1 MDMLEKKY
9 VALSFKSGMIVKC
22 TKPMTIEEIKAECN
36 NEKAIELLES
46 DIEKYK
52 SDIEEYI
59 NICFERYYESK
70 LEDDNPKNYV
80 TVHSNVNLAIFY
92 DVKTATLML
101 NKYKELEAL
110 SEKEKNSNE
119 YETVYKELVDLINS
133 CYENHV
139 LKEYVKINDC
149 LILSEQVFDLCD
161 SLNTIIHLESFVK
174 KCDELGYTCS
184 NFEVTPKLSSNVF
197 LSVDD
202 YHHPKYSYDFQ
213 KQLKKKR
220 K

>member
-36 NEKAIELLES
+36 NEKAIELLER
-46 DIEKYK
+46 
-52 SDIEEYI
+52 DIEEDI

-70 LEDDNPKNYV
+70 IEEDIPKNYL
-80 TVHSNVNLAIFY
+80 TVHSDINLAIFY

-101 NKYKELEAL
+101 NKYKELEVL

-119 YETVYKELVDLINS
+119 YETVYKELIDLINN

-139 LKEYVKINDC
+139 LKEYVKINNC
-149 LILSEQVFDLCD
+149 LIFSEKVFDLYD

-202 YHHPKYSYDFQ
+202 YYHPKYSFDFQ

>member
-46 DIEKYK
+46 DIEE
-52 SDIEEYI
+52 SV
-59 NICFERYYESK
+59 NMCFERYCESE
-70 LEDDNPKNYV
+70 LEEDNPKNFLTLY
-80 TVHSNVNLAIFY
+80 SNINLAIFY
-92 DVKTATLML
+92 DVKTATFIL
-101 NKYKELEAL
+101 NKYKELEEL
-110 SEKEKNSNE
+110 SEKGKNSNE
-119 YETVYKELVDLINS
+119 YETVYKELVDLINN
-133 CYENHV
+133 CYENQI
-139 LKEYVKINDC
+139 LKEYVKINNNI
-149 LILSEQVFDLCD
+149 LLSEQAFDLYD

-184 NFEVTPKLSSNVF
+184 NFEITPKLSSNVF
-197 LSVDD
+197 LSVDEY
-202 YHHPKYSYDFQ
+202 YHPNYSFDFQ

>member
-22 TKPMTIEEIKAECN
+22 TKPMTIEKIKAECN
-36 NEKAIELLES
+36 NEKAIKLLES
-46 DIEKYK
+46 DIEE
-52 SDIEEYI
+52 DI

-70 LEDDNPKNYV
+70 IEEDIPKNYL
-80 TVHSNVNLAIFY
+80 TVHSDINLAIFY

-101 NKYKELEAL
+101 NKYKELEVL

-119 YETVYKELVDLINS
+119 YETVYKELVDLINN

-139 LKEYVKINDC
+139 LKEYAKINNC
-149 LILSEQVFDLCD
+149 LIFSEKVFDLYD

-202 YHHPKYSYDFQ
+202 YYHPKYKKKKK

>member
-1 MDMLEKKY
+1 MDMLKKKY

-46 DIEKYK
+46 DV
-52 SDIEEYI
+52 EETI
-59 NICFERYYESK
+59 NTMYERYYEK
-70 LEDDNPKNYV
+70 ELENDNPNNYNRIWKNI
-80 TVHSNVNLAIFY
+80 NLAIFY
-92 DVKTATLML
+92 DIESAKFIL
-101 NKYKELEAL
+101 NKYKELEIL

-119 YETVYKELVDLINS
+119 YETVYKELIDLINN

-139 LKEYVKINDC
+139 LKEYVKLNDN
-149 LILSEQVFDLCD
+149 LILSDDMFDLYD

-174 KCDELGYTCS
+174 KCDDLGYTCS
-184 NFEVTPKLSSNVF
+184 NFEVTPKLSTKVF
-197 LSVDD
+197 LSVDE
-202 YHHPKYSYDFQ
+202 YYHPKYSFEIQ

>member
-46 DIEKYK
+46 DIEE
-52 SDIEEYI
+52 SV
-59 NICFERYYESK
+59 NMCFERYCESE
-70 LEDDNPKNYV
+70 LEEDNPKNFLTLY
-80 TVHSNVNLAIFY
+80 SNINLAIFY
-92 DVKTATLML
+92 DVKTATFIL
-101 NKYKELEAL
+101 NKYKELEVL
-110 SEKEKNSNE
+110 SEKENNSNE
-119 YETVYKELVDLINS
+119 YETVYKELVDLINN
-133 CYENHV
+133 CYENQI
-139 LKEYVKINDC
+139 LKEYVKINNNI
-149 LILSEQVFDLCD
+149 LLSEQAFDLYD

-184 NFEVTPKLSSNVF
+184 NFEITPKLSSNVF
-197 LSVDD
+197 LSVDEY
-202 YHHPKYSYDFQ
+202 YHPNYSFDFQ

>member
-46 DIEKYK
+46 DIEE
-52 SDIEEYI
+52 SV
-59 NICFERYYESK
+59 NMCFERYCESE
-70 LEDDNPKNYV
+70 LEEDNPKNFLTLY
-80 TVHSNVNLAIFY
+80 SNINLAIFY
-92 DVKTATLML
+92 DVKTATFIL
-101 NKYKELEAL
+101 NKYKELEVL
-110 SEKEKNSNE
+110 SEKGKNSNE
-119 YETVYKELVDLINS
+119 YETVYKELIDLINN
-133 CYENHV
+133 CYENQI
-139 LKEYVKINDC
+139 LKEYVKINNG
-149 LILSEQVFDLCD
+149 LILSEDFFDLYD

-184 NFEVTPKLSSNVF
+184 NFEITPKLSSNVF

-202 YHHPKYSYDFQ
+202 YYHPNYSFDFQ